1 MLKRK
6 LTAFGMGVTLAVAMS
21 VAGMPAAYAQG
32 AGSPQAGSV
41 APAPAEPSERYGPFV
56 FYPSAPRL
64 LVYHTRV
71 GANDMLHLKKVLRE
85 HPSISTLVLQ
95 NNGGG
100 LVHIGLVIGEE
111 VYERGLN
118 TYIPKDSYCASACAF
133 VYFAGRQRVA
143 DGRLGVHQITSPEMT
158 SEEAQMGVSDI
169 VATLPKYGVSAD
181 VLGIMFSTPS
191 KDMYFFSPQEIARYG
206 INRTGAS
213 QVADRSAPAGG
224 PVNVAVSATAQSQSQ
239 SQSRTEPQP
248 QPQSRPP
255 AQAPSMQQAQPPA
268 ARTPPSAPTASPAPS
283 AHGDAAPVANPALQH
298 DTTPAALSDEQ
309 RAINAAAL
317 MIQTGAGNNE
327 AALKFTREFY
337 ADTVDYFK
345 KRRPKSEIL
354 ADKEAYFAR
363 WPIRRFTVDQTSLV
377 ARCTDGRC
385 LVAGIYDYKVSSPK
399 RGKTATGT
407 SNFTYVLDLRDNY
420 RIVMEDSEVISR

>member
-1 MLKRK
+1 
-6 LTAFGMGVTLAVAMS
+6 MGAMGWS
-21 VAGMPAAYAQG
+21 AAQAQTPAT
-32 AGSPQAGSV
+32 PQAAVQAQPPS
-41 APAPAEPSERYGPFV
+41 EPSERYGPFV
-56 FYPSAPRL
+56 YFPSAPHL
-64 LVYHTRV
+64 LVYNAGV

-85 HPSISTLVLQ
+85 HPSITTMVLQ

-100 LVHIGLVIGEE
+100 LVHIGLIIGEE

-133 VYFAGRQRVA
+133 VFFAGRQRVA

-158 SEEAQMGVSDI
+158 SEEAQLGVSDI

-191 KDMYFFSPQEIARYG
+191 KDMYFFSPQEIAKYG
-206 INRTGAS
+206 INRTGAR
-213 QVADRSAPAGG
+213 QVAQAGQPSGGHVYAPA
-224 PVNVAVSATAQSQSQ
+224 AATAQSQSQ
-239 SQSRTEPQP
+239 PQSAPQP
-248 QPQSRPP
+248 ASPTHT
-255 AQAPSMQQAQPPA
+255 AHTGGAPA
-268 ARTPPSAPTASPAPS
+268 ANPYLSQ
-283 AHGDAAPVANPALQH
+283 DAAP
-298 DTTPAALSDEQ
+298 AAPTDEQ

-377 ARCTDGRC
+377 ARCNDGRC

-399 RGKTATGT
+399 RGKTASGT

>member
-1 MLKRK
+1 MS
-6 LTAFGMGVTLAVAMS
+6 AAMS
-21 VAGMPAAYAQG
+21 VAGMAASYAQ
-32 AGSPQAGSV
+32 APQQASAQ
-41 APAPAEPSERYGPFV
+41 APQPSEPSERYGPFV
-56 FYPSAPRL
+56 YFPSAPNL
-64 LVYHTRV
+64 LVYNTGV

-85 HPSISTLVLQ
+85 HPSITTLVLQ

-100 LVHIGLVIGEE
+100 LVHMGLIIGEE

-133 VYFAGRQRVA
+133 VFFAGRQRVA

-158 SEEAQMGVSDI
+158 SEQAQLGVSDI

-191 KDMYFFSPQEIARYG
+191 KEMYFFSPQEIAKYG
-206 INRTGAS
+206 INRTGNTQTA
-213 QVADRSAPAGG
+213 QRSAPQGG
-224 PVNVAVSATAQSQSQ
+224 HVYAPAAATAQSQSQ
-239 SQSRTEPQP
+239 LQPQP
-248 QPQSRPP
+248 QPQSQPQSQTPVQSAHSGP
-255 AQAPSMQQAQPPA
+255 APA
-268 ARTPPSAPTASPAPS
+268 ATPTLQK
-283 AHGDAAPVANPALQH
+283 DAAPAPL
-298 DTTPAALSDEQ
+298 TDEQ

-327 AALKFTREFY
+327 DALKFTREFY

-399 RGKTATGT
+399 RGKTASGT
-407 SNFTYVLDLRDNY
+407 SNFTYVLDLRNNY

>member
-1 MLKRK
+1 
-6 LTAFGMGVTLAVAMS
+6 MS
-21 VAGMPAAYAQG
+21 VAGMAASYAQ
-32 AGSPQAGSV
+32 APQQASAQ
-41 APAPAEPSERYGPFV
+41 APQPSEPSERYGPFV
-56 FYPSAPRL
+56 YFPSAPNL
-64 LVYHTRV
+64 LVYNTGV

-85 HPSISTLVLQ
+85 HPSIATLVLQ

-100 LVHIGLVIGEE
+100 LVHMGLIIGEE

-133 VYFAGRQRVA
+133 VFFAGRQRVA

-158 SEEAQMGVSDI
+158 SEQAQLGVSDI

-191 KDMYFFSPQEIARYG
+191 KEMYFFSPQEIAKYG
-206 INRTGAS
+206 INRTGNTQTA
-213 QVADRSAPAGG
+213 QRSAPQGG
-224 PVNVAVSATAQSQSQ
+224 HVYAPAAATAQSQSQ
-239 SQSRTEPQP
+239 PQPQSQSQSQPQP
-248 QPQSRPP
+248 QPQSQTPVQSAHSGP
-255 AQAPSMQQAQPPA
+255 APA
-268 ARTPPSAPTASPAPS
+268 ATPTLQK
-283 AHGDAAPVANPALQH
+283 DAAPAPL
-298 DTTPAALSDEQ
+298 TDEQ

-327 AALKFTREFY
+327 DALKFTREFY

-385 LVAGIYDYKVSSPK
+385 LGAGIYDYKVSSPK
-399 RGKTATGT
+399 RGKTASGT
-407 SNFTYVLDLRDNY
+407 SNFTYVLDLRNNY

>member
-1 MLKRK
+1 
-6 LTAFGMGVTLAVAMS
+6 MS
-21 VAGMPAAYAQG
+21 VAGMAASYAQ
-32 AGSPQAGSV
+32 APQQASAQALSPS
-41 APAPAEPSERYGPFV
+41 EPSERYGPFV
-56 FYPSAPRL
+56 YFPSAPNL
-64 LVYHTRV
+64 LVYNTGV

-85 HPSISTLVLQ
+85 HPSIATLVLQ

-100 LVHIGLVIGEE
+100 LVHMGLIIGEE

-133 VYFAGRQRVA
+133 VFFAGRQRVA

-158 SEEAQMGVSDI
+158 SEQAQLGVSDI

-191 KDMYFFSPQEIARYG
+191 KEMYFFSPQEIAKYG
-206 INRTGAS
+206 INRTGNTQTA
-213 QVADRSAPAGG
+213 QRSAPQGG
-224 PVNVAVSATAQSQSQ
+224 HVYAPAAATAQSQSQ
-239 SQSRTEPQP
+239 PQP
-248 QPQSRPP
+248 QPQSQSQPQP
-255 AQAPSMQQAQPPA
+255 QPQPQAPVQSAHSGPAPA
-268 ARTPPSAPTASPAPS
+268 ATPTLQK
-283 AHGDAAPVANPALQH
+283 DAAPAPL
-298 DTTPAALSDEQ
+298 TDEQ

-327 AALKFTREFY
+327 DALKFTREFY

-399 RGKTATGT
+399 RGKTASGT
-407 SNFTYVLDLRDNY
+407 SNFTYVLDLRNNY

>member
-1 MLKRK
+1 
-6 LTAFGMGVTLAVAMS
+6 MS
-21 VAGMPAAYAQG
+21 VAGMAASYAQ
-32 AGSPQAGSV
+32 APQQASAQALSPS
-41 APAPAEPSERYGPFV
+41 EPSERYGPFV
-56 FYPSAPRL
+56 YFPSAPNL
-64 LVYHTRV
+64 LVYNTGV

-85 HPSISTLVLQ
+85 HPSIATLVLQ

-100 LVHIGLVIGEE
+100 LVHMGLIIGEE

-133 VYFAGRQRVA
+133 VFFAGRQRVA

-158 SEEAQMGVSDI
+158 SEQAQLGVSDI

-191 KDMYFFSPQEIARYG
+191 KEMYFFSPQEIAKYG
-206 INRTGAS
+206 INRTGNTQTA
-213 QVADRSAPAGG
+213 QRSAPQGG
-224 PVNVAVSATAQSQSQ
+224 HVYAPAAATAQSQSQ
-239 SQSRTEPQP
+239 PQP
-248 QPQSRPP
+248 QPQP
-255 AQAPSMQQAQPPA
+255 QAPVQSAHSGPAPA
-268 ARTPPSAPTASPAPS
+268 ATPTLQK
-283 AHGDAAPVANPALQH
+283 DAAPAPL
-298 DTTPAALSDEQ
+298 TDEQ

-327 AALKFTREFY
+327 DALKFTREFY

-399 RGKTATGT
+399 RGKTASGT
-407 SNFTYVLDLRDNY
+407 SNFTYVLDLRNNY

>member
-1 MLKRK
+1 
-6 LTAFGMGVTLAVAMS
+6 MS
-21 VAGMPAAYAQG
+21 VAGMAASYAQ
-32 AGSPQAGSV
+32 APQQASAQ
-41 APAPAEPSERYGPFV
+41 APQPSEPSERYGPFV
-56 FYPSAPRL
+56 YFPSAPNL
-64 LVYHTRV
+64 LVYNTGV

-85 HPSISTLVLQ
+85 HPSIATLVLQ

-100 LVHIGLVIGEE
+100 LVHMGLIIGEE

-133 VYFAGRQRVA
+133 VFFAGRQRVA

-158 SEEAQMGVSDI
+158 SEQAQLGVSDI

-191 KDMYFFSPQEIARYG
+191 KEMYFFSPQEIAKYG
-206 INRTGAS
+206 INRTGNTQTA
-213 QVADRSAPAGG
+213 QRSAPQGG
-224 PVNVAVSATAQSQSQ
+224 HVYAPAAATAQSQSQ
-239 SQSRTEPQP
+239 PQPQSQSQSQPQP
-248 QPQSRPP
+248 QPQSQTPVQSAHSGP
-255 AQAPSMQQAQPPA
+255 APA
-268 ARTPPSAPTASPAPS
+268 ATPTLQK
-283 AHGDAAPVANPALQH
+283 DAAPAPL
-298 DTTPAALSDEQ
+298 TDEQ

-327 AALKFTREFY
+327 DALKFTREFY

-399 RGKTATGT
+399 RGKTASGT
-407 SNFTYVLDLRDNY
+407 SNFTYVLDLRNNY

>member
-1 MLKRK
+1 
-6 LTAFGMGVTLAVAMS
+6 MS
-21 VAGMPAAYAQG
+21 VAGMAASYAQ
-32 AGSPQAGSV
+32 APQQASAQALSPS
-41 APAPAEPSERYGPFV
+41 EPSERYGPFV
-56 FYPSAPRL
+56 YFPSAPNL
-64 LVYHTRV
+64 LVYNTGV

-85 HPSISTLVLQ
+85 HPSITTLVLQ

-100 LVHIGLVIGEE
+100 LVHMGLIIGEE

-133 VYFAGRQRVA
+133 VFFAGRQRVA

-158 SEEAQMGVSDI
+158 SEQAQLGVSDI

-191 KDMYFFSPQEIARYG
+191 KEMYFFSPQEIAKYG
-206 INRTGAS
+206 INRTGNTQTA
-213 QVADRSAPAGG
+213 QRSAPQGG
-224 PVNVAVSATAQSQSQ
+224 HVYAPAAATAQSQSQ
-239 SQSRTEPQP
+239 PQP
-248 QPQSRPP
+248 QPQSQSQPQP
-255 AQAPSMQQAQPPA
+255 QPQPQAPVQSAHSGPAPA
-268 ARTPPSAPTASPAPS
+268 ATPTLQK
-283 AHGDAAPVANPALQH
+283 DAAPAPL
-298 DTTPAALSDEQ
+298 TDEQ

-327 AALKFTREFY
+327 DALKFTREFY

-399 RGKTATGT
+399 RGKTASGT
-407 SNFTYVLDLRDNY
+407 SNFTYVLDLRNNY

>member
-1 MLKRK
+1 
-6 LTAFGMGVTLAVAMS
+6 MS
-21 VAGMPAAYAQG
+21 VAGMAASYAQ
-32 AGSPQAGSV
+32 APQQASAQALSPS
-41 APAPAEPSERYGPFV
+41 EPSERYGPFV
-56 FYPSAPRL
+56 YFPSAPNL
-64 LVYHTRV
+64 LVYNTGV

-85 HPSISTLVLQ
+85 HPSITTLVLQ

-100 LVHIGLVIGEE
+100 LVHMGLIIGEE

-133 VYFAGRQRVA
+133 VFFAGRQRVA

-158 SEEAQMGVSDI
+158 SEQAQLGVSDI

-191 KDMYFFSPQEIARYG
+191 KEMYFFSPQEIAKYG
-206 INRTGAS
+206 INRTGNTQTA
-213 QVADRSAPAGG
+213 QRSAPQGG
-224 PVNVAVSATAQSQSQ
+224 HVYAPAAATAQSQSQ
-239 SQSRTEPQP
+239 PQP
-248 QPQSRPP
+248 QPQSQSQPQP
-255 AQAPSMQQAQPPA
+255 QPQAPVQSAHSGPAPA
-268 ARTPPSAPTASPAPS
+268 ATPTLQK
-283 AHGDAAPVANPALQH
+283 DAAPAPL
-298 DTTPAALSDEQ
+298 TDEQ

-327 AALKFTREFY
+327 DALKFTREFY

-399 RGKTATGT
+399 RGKTASGT
-407 SNFTYVLDLRDNY
+407 SNFTYVLDLRNNY